1 MTQLL
6 SEYENNGINA
16 RVVKTHDEKFQV
28 LVFNLNSGQELAKFF
43 NSYTEATKYA
53 ESSTHQQLNG

>member
-16 RVVKTHDEKFQV
+16 RVFKLHDDTVQV
-28 LVFNLNSGQELAKFF
+28 LVFNINTGNETSKMFK
-43 NSYTEATKYA
+43 NYSEASRYA
-53 ESSTHQQLNG
+53 ENATIQQLNG

>member
-16 RVVKTHDEKFQV
+16 RVMKTYDEKFQV
-28 LVFNLNSGQELAKFF
+28 LVFNVSSGSELVKLFG
-43 NSYTEATKYA
+43 NYA
-53 ESSTHQQLNG
+53 EANKFAETSTQQQLNG